1 MRTTL
6 DIPEDLLEQAMKLA
20 KVRTKTQAVILGLE
34 ELINKKRREGLIAL
48 KGSGCIDPEILKM
61 RKMKY

>member
-6 DIPEDLLEQAMKLA
+6 DIPEELFQQAMELT
-20 KVRTKTQAVILGLE
+20 KVRTKTQAVVMALE

-48 KGSGCIDPEILKM
+48 KGTWDIDPEILAM
-61 RKMKY
+61 RKKKR

>member
-6 DIPEDLLEQAMKLA
+6 DIPEDLLKQAMKLA
-20 KVRTKTQAVILGLE
+20 KTRTKTQAVIMGLE
-34 ELINKKRREGLIAL
+34 ELIGRKRREGLIAL
-48 KGSGCIDPEILKM
+48 QGKWDIDPDILKM